1 MLKDAR
7 GNKPLHI
14 DISEDQWKEM
24 MQNIRDGILRKLNA
38 ARNMETIDKEIA
50 AGLYVY
56 SVEEF
61 GKLLLLRKASS
72 LNGMRR
78 VVYKEG
84 FVLHWKKFKTAFDYF
99 QDRGFDAC
107 LVLSQGSFVIS
118 DVVWS
123 DFDIGLLANTEARLS
138 IFYSDFVY
146 DADQKPIIERTPK
159 VDLKILQRATEQL
172 KNATKGLRIYQTP

>member
-1 MLKDAR
+1 
-7 GNKPLHI
+7 
-14 DISEDQWKEM
+14 
-24 MQNIRDGILRKLNA
+24 
-38 ARNMETIDKEIA
+38 
-50 AGLYVY
+50 LYVY
-56 SVEEF
+56 AVEEF

-72 LNGMRR
+72 LNGTRR
-78 VVYKEG
+78 VIYGEE
-84 FVLHWKKFKTAFDYF
+84 FVLHKRKFKTAFDYF

-107 LVLSQGSFVIS
+107 LVLTQGCFVIS

-146 DADQKPIIERTPK
+146 DADQRPTIEKPPK

-172 KNATKGLRIYQTP
+172 ENATKGLQIYQTP